1 MTTFSDRNNLRP
13 ELSFNMDSDS
23 LKRRILLVIRKF
35 ELTPKKESYGYW
47 ADRYDFEDHHF
58 YETPIEKILYEFGIA
73 YNTNASNWQSLNY
86 DKLEKTLME
95 ASDWY
100 VIYDVMEL
108 YLEYVDRSKKIL
120 VASEFDKILQS
131 QKTQYCIL
139 EYKVVPKLTN
149 IELETIKDAQATPFD
164 SVNQLFK
171 SAMQLFSDRMN
182 PDYRNS
188 IKDSIIAVESMCRH
202 ITGNSKAT
210 LGECLSVLEKGGINL
225 HKSLKNAFS
234 ALYGYTSDDGV
245 FRHGNVEFEN
255 PQIEDA
261 RFMLVTCSAFVNYLS
276 DKYKLI
282 SCK

>member
-1 MTTFSDRNNLRP
+1 MTFSDRNDFRP
-13 ELSFNMDSDS
+13 ELPSNKNSDS

-47 ADRYDFEDHHF
+47 TDRYDFEDYHF
-58 YETPIEKILYEFGIA
+58 YETPIEKILYELGIA
-73 YNTNASNWQSLNY
+73 YITNASNWQSLNF

-95 ASDWY
+95 TPDWY
-100 VIYDVMEL
+100 VIYDVIEL
-108 YLEYVDRSKKIL
+108 YLEFADRSKREL
-120 VASEFDKILQS
+120 VVSEFDRILQAE
-131 QKTQYCIL
+131 KTQYRIL
-139 EYKVVPKLTN
+139 DYKVVPKLN
-149 IELETIKDAQATPFD
+149 DVELEAIKTAQATSFD
-164 SVNQLFK
+164 SVNQLLK
-171 SAMQLFSDRMN
+171 NAMQLFSDRQN

-210 LGECLSVLEKGGINL
+210 LGECLSVLEKNEIKL

-234 ALYGYTSDDGV
+234 ALYGYSSDDGA
-245 FRHGNVEFEN
+245 FRHGNVEFAN

-276 DKYKLI
+276 EKYKLI
-282 SCK
+282 SDK